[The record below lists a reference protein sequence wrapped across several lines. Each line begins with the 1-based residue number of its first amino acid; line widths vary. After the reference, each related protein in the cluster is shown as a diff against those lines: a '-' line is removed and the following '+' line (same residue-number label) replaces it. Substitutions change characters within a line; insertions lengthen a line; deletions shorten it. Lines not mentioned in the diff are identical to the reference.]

1 MGDAP
6 QRSPSPAC
14 TTSQIFVLQV
24 IHPRQVTLPPPMA
37 HERYPIPPD
46 LLDAYMR
53 REMSSSALAKR
64 TGYSAVYLRRSIKRP
79 PPEPQL
85 TKYEQRKKLVATRK
99 LFLNSLRHLPIREI
113 CLQGN
118 VSASTAWRVKKG
130 YHAPKNKPE

>member
-1 MGDAP
+1 M
-6 QRSPSPAC
+6 
-14 TTSQIFVLQV
+14 V
-24 IHPRQVTLPPPMA
+24 

-53 REMSSSALAKR
+53 REMSSSELAKR

-79 PPEPQL
+79 PHEQQL

-99 LFLNSLRHLPIREI
+99 LFLNSLRHLSIREI
-113 CLQGN
+113 CQQGN

-130 YHAPKNKPE
+130 YHAPKTSTEQ